1 MNPQKILK
9 QIRLIYYIVS
19 ILLAIFAILSFVY
32 VTINGQ
38 VYQLD
43 ATDENSLK
51 SLIIILALAGIPAS
65 YMFHN
70 RKVKH
75 INPELSTMSK
85 LLQYRMAYFVKIMTL
100 EGISLLSL
108 LGYLII
114 GELNQILVFGLVYL
128 FLVLN
133 FPKKSNI
140 FEDLSIDQSD
150 L

>member
-1 MNPQKILK
+1 MTPQKALK
-9 QIRLIYYIVS
+9 QIRLIYFIVT
-19 ILLAIFAILSFVY
+19 ILLALFAILSFAFITV
-32 VTINGQ
+32 NGQ

-43 ATDENSLK
+43 QAGEQNLK

-65 YMFHN
+65 YIFHN

-75 INPELSTMSK
+75 INSELSTMQK
-85 LLQYRMAYFVKIMTL
+85 LSQYRMAYFVKVMTL

-114 GELNQILVFGLVYL
+114 GDVNQIMVFGLVYL

-140 FEDLSIDQSD
+140 LEELNIDQTD

>member
-114 GELNQILVFGLVYL
+114 GELNQILVLVWYICFWYSIFQKKVT
-128 FLVLN
+128 FLKN
-133 FPKKSNI
+133 
-140 FEDLSIDQSD
+140 
-150 L
+150 

>member
-1 MNPQKILK
+1 MTPQKALK
-9 QIRLIYYIVS
+9 QIRLIYFIVT
-19 ILLAIFAILSFVY
+19 ILLALFAILSFAFITV
-32 VTINGQ
+32 NGQ

-43 ATDENSLK
+43 QAGEQNLK

-75 INPELSTMSK
+75 INSELSTMQK
-85 LLQYRMAYFVKIMTL
+85 LSQYRMAYFVKVMTL

-114 GELNQILVFGLVYL
+114 GDVNQIMVFGLVYL

-140 FEDLSIDQSD
+140 LEELNIDQTD

>member
-1 MNPQKILK
+1 MTPQKALK
-9 QIRLIYYIVS
+9 QIRLIYFIVT
-19 ILLAIFAILSFVY
+19 ILLALFAIFSFVFIT
-32 VTINGQ
+32 VNGQ

-43 ATDENSLK
+43 QAGEQNLK

-75 INPELSTMSK
+75 INSELSTMQK
-85 LLQYRMAYFVKIMTL
+85 LSQYRMAYFVKVMTL

-114 GELNQILVFGLVYL
+114 GDVNQIMVFGLVYL

-140 FEDLSIDQSD
+140 LEELNIDQTD

>member
-1 MNPQKILK
+1 ML
-9 QIRLIYYIVS
+9 
-19 ILLAIFAILSFVY
+19 FAILSFAFITV
-32 VTINGQ
+32 NGQ
-38 VYQLD
+38 VYQLNQ
-43 ATDENSLK
+43 EGEQNLK

-75 INPELSTMSK
+75 INSELSTMQK
-85 LLQYRMAYFVKIMTL
+85 LSQYRMAYFVKVMTL

-114 GELNQILVFGLVYL
+114 GDVNQIMVFGLVYL

-140 FEDLSIDQSD
+140 LEELNIDQTD